1 MNGYGSFSALLL
13 HETPGLDFVVE
24 WRTGR
29 SGLAV
34 MAPHGGGIEPGTS
47 EAARSVARGLH
58 SFYHLDGRK
67 KKDNAT
73 LHITSTRFDEPAAQ
87 ALAAASWK
95 IVTIHGCTHDGADL
109 FLGGLDTRLRH
120 LCAEALTDAGF
131 TVAAHPLFHGTQ
143 PENLCNRGRA
153 GMGVQVELSLAL
165 RRRLFR
171 SLDRFGR
178 RHPTALFHELTEALR
193 RALAREAL
201 RVPSLST
208 SKRDP
213 S

>member
-13 HETPGLDFVVE
+13 HETPGRDFVVE
-24 WRTGR
+24 WRTGP

-47 EAARSVARGLH
+47 EAARSVARGPH

-67 KKDNAT
+67 RKHNGT
-73 LHITSTRFDEPAAQ
+73 LHITSTRFDEPAAR

-95 IVTIHGCTHDGADL
+95 VMTIHGCTHDDADV
-109 FLGGLDTRLRH
+109 FLGGLDTRLRD
-120 LCAEALTDAGF
+120 LCARALTDAGF
-131 TVAAHPLFHGTQ
+131 TVAAHPVFHGTQ

-153 GMGVQVELSLAL
+153 GMGVQVELSLKL

-171 SLDRFGR
+171 SLDRLGR
-178 RHPTALFHELTEALR
+178 RHPTALFHALTEALR
-193 RALAREAL
+193 RVLAREAR
-201 RVPSLST
+201 RVPSIPALKT
-208 SKRDP
+208 DP

>member
-1 MNGYGSFSALLL
+1 MNGSGCFSALLR
-13 HETPGLDFVVE
+13 HATPGLDFVVE

-47 EAARSVARGLH
+47 ETARSIARGLH

-67 KKDNAT
+67 RKHNGT
-73 LHITSTRFDEPAAQ
+73 LHITSTRFDEPAAL

-95 IVTIHGCTHDGADL
+95 IMTVHGCIEDEADV
-109 FLGGLDTRLRH
+109 FLGGLDTALQG
-120 LCAEALTDAGF
+120 LCAEALTAAGF
-131 TVAAHPLFHGTQ
+131 TVAVHPVFRGTQ

-153 GMGVQVELSLAL
+153 GMGVQLELSLKL
-165 RRRLFR
+165 RGSLFR
-171 SLDRFGR
+171 RLDRFGR
-178 RHPTALFHELTEALR
+178 RFPTALFHDLTEALR
-193 RALAREAL
+193 RALAEEAR
-201 RVPSLST
+201 RVPSTT
-208 SKRDP
+208 SVRTDP